1 MLFVILDNIR
11 SALNVGAI
19 FRTCDG
25 AGVDRLYLT
34 GITAYPPHNKI
45 PKTALGAEEFVD
57 WEHHTDPLEV
67 INHLKS
73 GELTKL
79 REMANHKSEFENSKI
94 VNEPTEIVCF
104 ELTDKSIS
112 MYDYKFNSNT
122 ALVFGHEITG
132 IDEGIVKQSDATVHI
147 PMYGKKKSLNIATSV
162 GIGTYFYKSVQK

>member
-1 MLFVILDNIR
+1 MLFIILDNVR

-25 AGVDRLYLT
+25 VGVDRLYLT

-45 PKTALGAEEFVD
+45 PKTALGAEEFID
-57 WEHHTDPLEV
+57 WEHHSNSLNV
-67 INHLKS
+67 IEKLKE
-73 GELTKL
+73 GKFEKL
-79 REMANHKSEFENSKI
+79 REEADHKSEFKNPHI
-94 VNEPTEIVCF
+94 QDTPIEIVCF
-104 ELTDKSIS
+104 ELTDTSIS
-112 MYDYKFNSNT
+112 MYDYKFDSNT

-132 IDEGIVKQSDATVHI
+132 IDEGIVKQSDSTVHI